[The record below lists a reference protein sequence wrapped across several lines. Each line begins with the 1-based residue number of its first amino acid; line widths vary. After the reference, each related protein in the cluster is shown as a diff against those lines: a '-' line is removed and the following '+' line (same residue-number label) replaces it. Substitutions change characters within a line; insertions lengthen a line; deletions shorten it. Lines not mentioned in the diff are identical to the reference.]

1 MNVSGG
7 DVTADKIDNSG
18 TLTNSSNVTAST
30 SLDNSGTVENAGQIK
45 SDIVDNSG
53 TLTNQADGKIETGAV
68 NNSNTLNNA
77 GDFTAKGKVTNS
89 GTINNTD
96 GNFNANS
103 GVDSTQGTINVDGGT
118 MAVNGDSELGN
129 VTNGDGTNGGVLNI
143 GSTTSHA
150 NQITSGD
157 TAASQASGTNTGLSR
172 TAINGGSLTVS
183 QDSKL
188 GNVDVGSR
196 GTTFKMGNG
205 SPKLDMAT
213 LNTAGQTNITTDN
226 GKDKGQIA
234 VGTITGN
241 GNVNL
246 ALSQKA
252 SNQLKGNSSWTIAQ
266 DAADVIDVVKD
277 NLSDP
282 NAKGFNV
289 RVAEGDVT
297 GELTAK
303 TDANGNVV
311 DVQEKKNPTVGDLE
325 NLVNNNF
332 LMFREQMNDVSK
344 RMGDLRTMPNS
355 DGAWARTSA
364 GHAQYSSMNTSYQ
377 TLQVGADHRIG
388 DFYIGGTASYTDGD
402 TSLKRG
408 SADEKNYTFGVY
420 GGWIGQDGQ
429 YVDVILK
436 HHHLES
442 DYDLRNARGE
452 KVKGSFDNNGYS
464 ASIEYGRRFGIANTS
479 FYVEPQVEFM
489 LGRLDSAIYKTNN
502 GIKVKQDR
510 INSTIGRLGVAAG

>member
-1 MNVSGG
+1 M
-7 DVTADKIDNSG
+7 D
-18 TLTNSSNVTAST
+18 L
-30 SLDNSGTVENAGQIK
+30 Q
-45 SDIVDNSG
+45 
-53 TLTNQADGKIETGAV
+53 
-68 NNSNTLNNA
+68 
-77 GDFTAKGKVTNS
+77 S
-89 GTINNTD
+89 GTINADDISNVGNLNISGATVNTAVS
-96 GNFNANS
+96 GANGSINITS
-103 GVDSTQGTINVDGGT
+103 GSLNLT
-118 MAVNGDSELGN
+118 GDSELGN

-157 TAASQASGTNTGLSR
+157 TAASQAAGTNTSLSR

-188 GNVDVGSR
+188 GNVDVGSK
-196 GTTFKMGNG
+196 GTTFKIGNG

-303 TDANGNVV
+303 TDANGNVI

-364 GHAQYSSMNTSYQ
+364 GIHA
-377 TLQVGADHRIG
+377 G
-388 DFYIGGTASYTDGD
+388 
-402 TSLKRG
+402 
-408 SADEKNYTFGVY
+408 
-420 GGWIGQDGQ
+420 
-429 YVDVILK
+429 
-436 HHHLES
+436 
-442 DYDLRNARGE
+442 
-452 KVKGSFDNNGYS
+452 
-464 ASIEYGRRFGIANTS
+464 
-479 FYVEPQVEFM
+479 
-489 LGRLDSAIYKTNN
+489 
-502 GIKVKQDR
+502 
-510 INSTIGRLGVAAG
+510 